1 MLHDFHS
8 GGGSY
13 HRTHGRQVHCRSA
26 VTASADNVSG
36 LPLNVELDG
45 VAYHGFGRSANLA
58 RGQTEL
64 LLGCQNRANGRRIGV
79 AAHKVIDEPL
89 GFLGAQMV
97 PSDQLGEDRLP
108 CDSGHDALLDAS
120 ARHIVV

>member
-1 MLHDFHS
+1 MLFVPNTCLLYTYLFEEVCCVRKRLNEPAWEARYDPVSYTHLIAMLHDFHS
-8 GGGSY
+8 GGGSH
-13 HRTHGRQVHCRSA
+13 HRTHGRQVHRRSA

-64 LLGCQNRANGRRIGV
+64 LLGCLLYTSFPEYFRR
-79 AAHKVIDEPL
+79 
-89 GFLGAQMV
+89 
-97 PSDQLGEDRLP
+97 
-108 CDSGHDALLDAS
+108 
-120 ARHIVV
+120 